1 MVLLTY
7 VITCY
12 NYSIDLSIGVLM
24 PLSTL
29 TKVGNSMAVLL
40 PKALRQEA
48 CIEPDVP
55 LRINS
60 PREGVVVI
68 TAVYDD
74 STDRLTRLQEAEERI
89 ASRKVCAEWPE
100 GKTADDLLRAG
111 KERMTREITAL

>member
-1 MVLLTY
+1 ML
-7 VITCY
+7 
-12 NYSIDLSIGVLM
+12 SSIGVTM
-24 PLSTL
+24 TVSTL

-48 CIEPDVP
+48 HIEPDVP

-89 ASRKVCAEWPE
+89 ASRKVRAEWPE

-111 KERMTREITAL
+111 KERVAREITAL

>member
-1 MVLLTY
+1 
-7 VITCY
+7 
-12 NYSIDLSIGVLM
+12 M
-24 PLSTL
+24 PISML

-55 LRINS
+55 LRVDS
-60 PREGVVVI
+60 PRKGVVVI

-74 STDRLTRLQEAEERI
+74 SVDRLTRLQEAEKRI
-89 ASRKVCAEWPE
+89 ASRKARSEWPE

-111 KERMTREITAL
+111 KEREAREIIAL